1 MDAFHHNGWLGP
13 KTLFSTQAF
22 HFKKKSI
29 LGKENEEEELSR
41 ESGPSEHFLDKD
53 VPPIPFFK
61 RRNLVPILSR
71 SLHYSSCFVSL

>member
-53 VPPIPFFK
+53 VQKDQIHLIIPP
-61 RRNLVPILSR
+61 LH
-71 SLHYSSCFVSL
+71 SLFLECFSF